1 MLFHFHS
8 GFQNKRLSNEIIQT
22 DEIHLHVHP
31 TYRKEQ
37 LNIKMEKK
45 VKFRWPFA
53 YKILYTMVAVAHKLY
68 YRRFTVV
75 GHEKIPLDTPVIF
88 AANHQNALMDALA
101 VDYAAR
107 RSLAFLARADIF
119 KKPFIAKLLNMLK
132 ILPIYRMRDGIEA
145 LGNNQEVFDN
155 TVAVLKS
162 NIPLC
167 ILPEG
172 NHEGRKRLRPLKK
185 GIFRIAFQAEEE
197 NHYKL
202 NLHIVPVGLDFS
214 DYFNAG
220 SDLTVVFGTPIKIA
234 DYAAQYH
241 ENENKTITGL
251 SNLLSES
258 MRSIMIHI
266 PEEHYE
272 LTYQI
277 SEMYEPNVWNTCN
290 LKRHP
295 YNKLTIKQYII
306 QKVSEAFKQN
316 PDKASVISNSL
327 RQYNRNLEKSG
338 FDDCL
343 FQQKPASFFVLL
355 LETLLIFLLMPLNLY
370 GLILNYIPF
379 KIPLAIASKIK
390 DRHFKSSVNF
400 VVSLL
405 LFPIYYL
412 VIITLFSL
420 FTEGLLLKLV
430 FGLSLPVTGYFAF
443 YYYQHLKTLWG
454 KQRFFFFRHTKT
466 SHYNT
471 LQSERNKIIEH
482 IKSTINS

>member
-1 MLFHFHS
+1 
-8 GFQNKRLSNEIIQT
+8 
-22 DEIHLHVHP
+22 
-31 TYRKEQ
+31 
-37 LNIKMEKK
+37 MEKK

-53 YKILYTMVAVAHKLY
+53 YRILYTMVAVAHKLY

-75 GHEKIPLDTPVIF
+75 GYEKIPLGAPVIF

-101 VDYAAR
+101 VDFAAR
-107 RSLAFLARADIF
+107 RSIAFLARADIF
-119 KKPFIAKLLNMLK
+119 KKPAIAKLLNMLR
-132 ILPIYRMRDGIEA
+132 ILPIYRIRDGIEA

-197 NHYKL
+197 NQYKL
-202 NLHIVPVGLDFS
+202 NLHIVPVGLDYS

-220 SDLTVVFGTPIKIA
+220 SDLTVVFGTPIKIS
-234 DYAAQYH
+234 DYEKQYR

-258 MRSIMIHI
+258 LRSVMIHI

-272 LTYQI
+272 LIYQI

-290 LKRHP
+290 LRRHP

-316 PDKASVISNSL
+316 PDKAGLISNSL
-327 RQYNRNLEKSG
+327 QQYNLNLEKSG
-338 FDDCL
+338 FEDCL
-343 FQQKPASFFVLL
+343 FQQKPAGFILL
-355 LETLLIFLLMPLNLY
+355 ILETLLSILLMPLNMY

-379 KIPLAIASKIK
+379 KIPLAIASNIK
-390 DRHFKSSVNF
+390 DKHFKSSVNF

-405 LFPIYYL
+405 LFPVYY
-412 VIITLFSL
+412 IILITILGL
-420 FTEGLLLKLV
+420 FTEGSMLLLA

-443 YYYQHLKTLWG
+443 YYYQHLKMLWG
-454 KQRFFFFRHTKT
+454 KLRFFYFRHTRT
-466 SHYNT
+466 SQYNA
-471 LQSERNKIIEH
+471 LQSERNTIIDL